1 MRSHFVHLVVFSG
14 IISTFFAVLTR
25 RDRREQLRFGGFVWL
40 GMAGGVL
47 LLAYLMLP
55 FPR

>member
-1 MRSHFVHLVVFSG
+1 VRSHFGHLVIYSG
-14 IISTFFAVLTR
+14 IIATFFSVLTR
-25 RDRREQLRFGGFVWL
+25 RDRKEQLRFAGLVWL

-47 LLAYLMLP
+47 VLAYLMLP

>member
-1 MRSHFVHLVVFSG
+1 VRSHVAHLTLYSA
-14 IISTFFAVLTR
+14 IIATFFSVLTR
-25 RDRREQLRFGGFVWL
+25 RDRREQLRFAGLVWL
-40 GMAGGVL
+40 AMAGGVL

>member
-1 MRSHFVHLVVFSG
+1 MRSHFVNLVVYSG
-14 IISTFFAVLTR
+14 IIATFFSVLTR
-25 RDRREQLRFGGFVWL
+25 RDRREQLRFGGLVWL

>member
-1 MRSHFVHLVVFSG
+1 VRSHLAHLALYSG
-14 IISTFFAVLTR
+14 IIATFFSVLTR
-25 RDRREQLRFGGFVWL
+25 CDRRERWRFGGLVWL
-40 GMAGGVL
+40 AMVGGVL

>member
-1 MRSHFVHLVVFSG
+1 MRSHLTHLVVYSG
-14 IISTFFAVLTR
+14 IIATFFAVLTR
-25 RDRREQLRFGGFVWL
+25 RDRREQFRFGGLVWL

-47 LLAYLMLP
+47 LLAYLMFP

>member
-1 MRSHFVHLVVFSG
+1 VRSHFGHLLLYSA
-14 IISTFFAVLTR
+14 IIATFFSVLSR
-25 RDRREQLRFGGFVWL
+25 RDRKEQLRFGGMVFL

-47 LLAYLMLP
+47 VLAYLMLP

>member
-1 MRSHFVHLVVFSG
+1 MRSHLGHLVIYSG
-14 IISTFFAVLTR
+14 IVATFFSVLTR
-25 RDRREQLRFGGFVWL
+25 RERREQLRFAGLVWL

-47 LLAYLMLP
+47 LLAYVMLP

>member
-1 MRSHFVHLVVFSG
+1 VRSHFAHLVIYSA
-14 IISTFFAVLTR
+14 IIATFFSALTR
-25 RDRREQLRFGGFVWL
+25 RELKEQLRFGGLVFL

>member
-1 MRSHFVHLVVFSG
+1 MRSHFGHLLLYSA
-14 IISTFFAVLTR
+14 IIATFFSVLSR
-25 RDRREQLRFGGFVWL
+25 RDRKEQLRFGGMVFL

-47 LLAYLMLP
+47 VLAYLMLP